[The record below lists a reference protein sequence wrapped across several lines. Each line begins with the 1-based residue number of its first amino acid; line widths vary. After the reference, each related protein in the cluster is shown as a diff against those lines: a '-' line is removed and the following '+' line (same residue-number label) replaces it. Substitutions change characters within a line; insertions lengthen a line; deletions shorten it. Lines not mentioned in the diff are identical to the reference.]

1 MNTSNN
7 EVLEGEIINPL
18 KDTTQDNEESVKSSK
33 KTNPTFRQVMF
44 ANNYKEGNT
53 MGNGTA
59 SAIKAGYSEASA
71 ASQASQLL
79 KNPKV
84 LSILNE
90 STELAEKTIKSIML
104 DSDSD
109 AVRLAAAKELL
120 DRTVGKAVQRNE
132 SVRINITVE
141 SMLGTQDD
149 D

>member
-7 EVLEGEIINPL
+7 DAIEGEIINPL
-18 KDTTQDNEESVKSSK
+18 KHTTQDNEQDVKSSK
-33 KTNPTFRQVMF
+33 STHPTFRQVMF

-59 SAIKAGYSEASA
+59 SAIKAGYSPVSA
-71 ASQASQLL
+71 AAQASQLL

-141 SMLGTQDD
+141 SMLEGTDD
-149 D
+149 